1 MHLFFFAAPRSLF
14 AWLFIGL
21 VAGWLAGKVARGRG
35 FGCIANV
42 ILGLVGAVLGGWIF
56 TRLGI
61 FGGGFIYSVAAATL
75 GAVILVAIGR
85 LFAGGGR
92 GGK

>member
-1 MHLFFFAAPRSLF
+1 MHFFYFAAPRSLF

-21 VAGWLAGKVARGRG
+21 VAGWLAGKVSRGRG

-75 GAVILVAIGR
+75 GAVILVAIAR
-85 LFAGGGR
+85 LFAGGG
-92 GGK
+92 KE